1 MSNEYDRV
9 CNFSPLTSLLS
20 RGGGRFPIDVGS
32 ILRHLVSNI
41 SSKEVNKDMEKYFN
55 EFESGVG
62 VSGGIK
68 TILHIT
74 NTVLSKQYGVGY
86 LAMLIL
92 DLSDTNHC

>member
-1 MSNEYDRV
+1 MSMTEFV
-9 CNFSPLTSLLS
+9 IFSPLTSLLS
-20 RGGGRFPIDVGS
+20 PGGGRFPIDACS

-41 SSKEVNKDMEKYFN
+41 SSKEVNKDVAKYLN
-55 EFESGVG
+55 EFQSGVG
-62 VSGGIK
+62 VSGGIE

-92 DLSDTNHC
+92 DLSDTNRC